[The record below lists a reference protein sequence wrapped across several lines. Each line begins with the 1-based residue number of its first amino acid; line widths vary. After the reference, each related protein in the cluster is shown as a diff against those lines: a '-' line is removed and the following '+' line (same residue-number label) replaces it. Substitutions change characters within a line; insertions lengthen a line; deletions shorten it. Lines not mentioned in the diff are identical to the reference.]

1 MFKRHFPSHK
11 VTTPAIQRLAQP
23 AATTTTATTTTATT
37 ITATLTA
44 TIATTIIVSSLKV
57 KC

>member
-23 AATTTTATTTTATT
+23 AATTTTTATT

-44 TIATTIIVSSLKV
+44 TIATIIIVSSLRV